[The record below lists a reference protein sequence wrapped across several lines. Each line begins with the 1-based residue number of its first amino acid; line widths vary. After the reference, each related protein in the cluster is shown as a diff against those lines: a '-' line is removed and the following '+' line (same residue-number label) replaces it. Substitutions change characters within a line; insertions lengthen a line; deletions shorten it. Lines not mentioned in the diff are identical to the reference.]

1 MQNMKRNLF
10 FFAAVLAAAPL
21 LKAATPTPPPA
32 PAQTPAQQGSKAE
45 VVFVSPENF
54 TDVRD
59 SYTGTDRG
67 REDIL
72 DQLREY
78 MLDEAKRFI
87 PQGDRLYISVT
98 DVDLAGDYE
107 PWRGPQWDDV
117 RIVKDI
123 YPPKI
128 NLSFRVTDSSG
139 RVIKEGTREL
149 RDLAFLMNLSM
160 QFREDRLRH
169 EKTMLDDW
177 FRSEFRDLPKS

>member
-1 MQNMKRNLF
+1 MF
-10 FFAAVLAAAPL
+10 VD
-21 LKAATPTPPPA
+21 PA
-32 PAQTPAQQGSKAE
+32 
-45 VVFVSPENF
+45 NF
-54 TDVRD
+54 TDARD
-59 SYTGTDRG
+59 SYTGSDAG
-67 REDIL
+67 RDDIL
-72 DQLREY
+72 SALREY

-87 PQGDRLYISVT
+87 PQGDTLFVSVT
-98 DVDLAGDYE
+98 DVDLAGEYE

-128 NLSFRVTDSSG
+128 NLSFRVTDSTG
-139 RVIKEGTREL
+139 RVLKEGKREL

-169 EKTMLDDW
+169 EKTLLDDW